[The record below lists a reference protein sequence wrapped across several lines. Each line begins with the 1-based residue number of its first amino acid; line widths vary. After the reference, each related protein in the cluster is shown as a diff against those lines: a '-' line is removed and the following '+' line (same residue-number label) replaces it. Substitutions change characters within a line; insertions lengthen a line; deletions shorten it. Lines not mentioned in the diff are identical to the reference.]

1 MSPPLSLAPMSY
13 VPFFP
18 QEERK
23 ELGPGGVQGKSEV
36 GKELYKSFWGSCR
49 LAPHQTHT
57 LQVEGMRLNCFII
70 IRLSEEVHFPTGFQI
85 LVNQELGSA
94 EQSLFTLLLS
104 VSAALPNRL
113 GCLFYKSSKWSLLTA
128 KNKLLITFTWIN
140 LVTRCGIH
148 LLSVQQLPLRGMR
161 EQAKGSL

>member
-1 MSPPLSLAPMSY
+1 MF
-13 VPFFP
+13 PFFLKKREKNWAP
-18 QEERK
+18 GEFKVRGIGGSRERIIQN
-23 ELGPGGVQGKSEV
+23 LLRFLLPCSPSDTHPAGGGDEVKLFYHHTPEWRGAFSHWVSNIGKS
-36 GKELYKSFWGSCR
+36 
-49 LAPHQTHT
+49 
-57 LQVEGMRLNCFII
+57 
-70 IRLSEEVHFPTGFQI
+70 
-85 LVNQELGSA
+85 ELGSA